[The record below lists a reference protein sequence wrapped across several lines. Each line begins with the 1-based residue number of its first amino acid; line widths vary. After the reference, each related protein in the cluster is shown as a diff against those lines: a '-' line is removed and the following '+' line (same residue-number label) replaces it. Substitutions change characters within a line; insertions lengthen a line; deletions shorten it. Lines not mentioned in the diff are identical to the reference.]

1 MKNILETERLILK
14 EFTLNDTD
22 FIIQLLNSDGWI
34 RFIGDRNVK
43 THEQAIEYLGNGP
56 MKSYAEKGFGLW
68 LVEEKSS
75 TSKIGMSGIIKRE
88 HLENPDIGFA
98 FLTAF
103 EGKGFG
109 MEITAAILRYAKEK
123 LNLPVLSAITLPDNE
138 KSIRLLEK
146 NGMHFIKKI
155 SSPGGNEELLL
166 YSE

>member
-22 FIIQLLNSDGWI
+22 FIIELLNSDGWI

-43 THEQAIEYLGNGP
+43 IQDQAIEYLRSGP
-56 MKSYAEKGFGLW
+56 MKSYAENGFGLW

-75 TSKIGMSGIIKRE
+75 GIRIGMSGILKRE

-98 FLTAF
+98 FLPAF

-123 LNLPVLSAITLPDNE
+123 LNLPVLSAITLPDNV

-146 NGMHFIKKI
+146 SGMHFIKKI
-155 SSPGGNEELLL
+155 SSPTSNEELLL
-166 YSE
+166 YRE